1 MIYTEL
7 TKKALNICFEAHK
20 DQRDK
25 CGMPYVF
32 HPFHI
37 AEQMKD
43 ELTTAAALL
52 HDVVEDTPLTFE
64 DLEKE
69 GFPPKVIA
77 ALKALTRSPET
88 DYMDYIEGIKDNDIA
103 VTVKLEDLRHN
114 SDLSRYGRV
123 TEADLKRNKKY
134 LDALEYLEQYV
145 TGND

>member
-52 HDVVEDTPLTFE
+52 HDVVEDN
-64 DLEKE
+64 
-69 GFPPKVIA
+69 
-77 ALKALTRSPET
+77 
-88 DYMDYIEGIKDNDIA
+88 NDIA